1 LLFIFVILEVQ
12 ASGVP
17 GVAVK
22 GGIPR
27 LINMVVDV
35 VVTDKNLADDYRG
48 ADKKESS
55 DGTGFIIDENG
66 YVVTNYHVVSST
78 DKIKIVLHDG
88 SEYIAKIIGKDER
101 SDIAL
106 LKIDTDIKLPFVQFA
121 DSDKVEVGDPVIA
134 IGNPFGF
141 GKTVTSGI
149 VSCKGRNLSNQIAE
163 LGAGGDLVYYLQ
175 TDAAVNYGNSGGPL
189 FSYDAEVVGMITV
202 FFSDGMHNTGINFAI
217 PSNTLKKVIKELKDH
232 GKMQRSWLGIAVSP
246 LNKKA
251 ARVLGLGKQY
261 GCIITRVESNSP
273 AAIAGIQAGDILI
286 TLNDESIS
294 ENTNLEFMLN
304 SLPIGKVIPIQIVRH
319 KVGMKLSVMVGVRS
333 DEDFYLNRD
342 DVSEKKEISYE
353 KIDGIEI
360 GVAELTPELRKSFD
374 ISDGINGVMISYVG
388 QRNDIAI
395 GNVILA
401 VNQTNITNIAGLKS
415 ELKKLSESSEVT
427 KSKELAFYIFDPQTR
442 KSDYVVMDFN
452 LENDEVNSSKDRSGT
467 ISKESQNS
475 NKITD
480 TMEKLKTGLKSK
492 WRLI

>member
-1 LLFIFVILEVQ
+1 MALEAH

-17 GVAVK
+17 GLAVK
-22 GGIPR
+22 KGIPR

-35 VVTDKNLADDYRG
+35 IVSDKNLADDYRG
-48 ADKKESS
+48 SDRKESS

-66 YVVTNYHVVSST
+66 YIVTNYHVISST
-78 DKIKIVLHDG
+78 DKIKIVLYDG
-88 SEYIAKIIGKDER
+88 SEYMAKVIGKDER

-106 LKIDTDIKLPFVQFA
+106 LKIDVDTKLPFVQFA
-121 DSDKVEVGDPVIA
+121 DFDKVEVGDPVIA

-149 VSCKGRNLSNQIAE
+149 VSCKGRNLSSQIAE

-189 FSYDAEVVGMITV
+189 FSYNAEVVGMITV

-232 GKMQRSWLGIAVSP
+232 GKMQRSWLGISVFP

-261 GCIITRVESNSP
+261 GCVITKVENNSP
-273 AAIAGIQAGDILI
+273 AAMAGIQTGDIL
-286 TLNDESIS
+286 TALNDESIS

-304 SLPIGKVIPIQIVRH
+304 TLPIGKVIPIQIMRH
-319 KVGMKLSVMVGVRS
+319 KVGMKFSVTVGIRN
-333 DEDFYLNRD
+333 DEDFYLNQE
-342 DVSEKKEISYE
+342 DVSEKKEISCE
-353 KIDGIEI
+353 KIDGLEI
-360 GVAELTPELRKSFD
+360 GVTELTPELRKSFD
-374 ISDGINGVMISYVG
+374 INDGISGVMVSYVG

-401 VNQTNITNIAGLKS
+401 VNQISVANIAALKS
-415 ELKKLSESSEVT
+415 ELKKISESSEMA
-427 KSKELAFYIFDPQTR
+427 KDKELAFYVFDPQTR
-442 KSDYVVMDFN
+442 KSDYVVVDFN
-452 LENDEVNSSKDRSGT
+452 PENDVVNSIKDHPATAG
-467 ISKESQNS
+467 KELQNS
-475 NKITD
+475 TKTD
-480 TMEKLKTGLKSK
+480 MGEKLKTGLK